1 MEGLV
6 FRGAWTE
13 QNPGIV
19 YKAASLSFSDLPVS
33 GGSAYATGT
42 DGIGNALLYRPLA
55 APLNGTYYGSFLSS
69 CIVSNYP
76 AGTLVN
82 IGISHGGFSNPFPHA
97 GNYAI
102 TTPGFSQGVA
112 VSAGSVPTQSGA
124 PLNNDRTYL
133 TLFKIDTAAQ
143 SNKAWVL
150 TAEQYDLFKT
160 GGLTE
165 AELDA
170 APVGEQSG
178 QVWGRASVNYTGP
191 IPLIAS
197 NLSVFLNASGGV
209 SSALAVDELRLSSAS
224 LDEATLG
231 SFAKPVLQI
240 AKSGNIM
247 LLVWNTNF
255 PGFTLEQADSPDAT
269 NWVTTANSPISV
281 ADNFIQPINMSTST
295 FFRLRKKLP

>member
-1 MEGLV
+1 M
-6 FRGAWTE
+6 
-13 QNPGIV
+13 
-19 YKAASLSFSDLPVS
+19 
-33 GGSAYATGT
+33 
-42 DGIGNALLYRPLA
+42 
-55 APLNGTYYGSFLSS
+55 
-69 CIVSNYP
+69 
-76 AGTLVN
+76 
-82 IGISHGGFSNPFPHA
+82 
-97 GNYAI
+97 
-102 TTPGFSQGVA
+102 
-112 VSAGSVPTQSGA
+112 
-124 PLNNDRTYL
+124 
-133 TLFKIDTAAQ
+133 
-143 SNKAWVL
+143 L

-170 APVGEQSG
+170 APVGKQSG
-178 QVWGRASVNYTGP
+178 QVWGRASVNYPGP

-231 SFAKPVLQI
+231 SFAKPILQI
-240 AKSGNIM
+240 AKSGSIM
-247 LLVWNTNF
+247 VLVWNTNF

-295 FFRLRKKLP
+295 FFRLRKQLP